1 MVKTGFIRFFRGLL
15 VCCTV
20 AGLPLLVGGG
30 LAKASEAPGKAV
42 PAASSPA
49 AAPAVPVSA
58 PAVPV
63 SAPAG
68 PVVAPTLASW
78 LETVKDAAGSIPRQ
92 LAILRTL
99 PKKAGKFPEFLPI
112 DKAKFDSLS
121 YLRVANFAS
130 SDWDFKLN
138 SSRLTKV
145 DPFDAVVQIT
155 GADTLILAPEK
166 GDWKILRKVDD
177 ETTVIYSGKGPA
189 SVTPEAIIGWLF
201 SSFNWDGVV
210 LAQTSDFVLVGSS
223 TAALAQPQI
232 QALAVSN
239 SEDKLLLS
247 AAERKGSGLLSLS
260 ENSGGFGVFDIV
272 VLGQGVT
279 KIMPGTKVI
288 LEKKK

>member
-1 MVKTGFIRFFRGLL
+1 MVKTGLMRIVFGPL
-15 VCCTV
+15 VWCIV
-20 AGLPLLVGGG
+20 AGLPLLVGVDIASAGDAP
-30 LAKASEAPGKAV
+30 AKAIPVAPRPV
-42 PAASSPA
+42 AATAGPG
-49 AAPAVPVSA
+49 AAPA
-58 PAVPV
+58 
-63 SAPAG
+63 
-68 PVVAPTLASW
+68 LASW
-78 LETVKDAAGSIPRQ
+78 LEAVKNDTGGIPRH

-99 PKKAGKFPEFLPI
+99 PKMAGKSPEFLPI
-112 DKAKFDSLS
+112 DKTKFDSLS

-138 SSRLTKV
+138 SSKLKKV

-166 GDWKILRKVDD
+166 SDWKILRKVDD
-177 ETTVIYSGKGPA
+177 EVTVVYSGQGPV
-189 SVTPEAIIGWLF
+189 SMTPEAIVSWLF

-210 LAQTSDFVLVGSS
+210 LAQSSDFLLVGSS
-223 TAALAQPQI
+223 TAALSQPQI

-279 KIMPGTKVI
+279 KITPGTKVI

>member
-1 MVKTGFIRFFRGLL
+1 MVEMGFMQIVRGLS
-15 VCCTV
+15 VGCIV
-20 AGLPLLVGGG
+20 AGLPLLAGGD
-30 LAKASEAPGKAV
+30 LAKAGEAPGMAM
-42 PAASSPA
+42 PAASSPV
-49 AAPAVPVSA
+49 AAPA
-58 PAVPV
+58 
-63 SAPAG
+63 
-68 PVVAPTLASW
+68 LASW
-78 LETVKDAAGSIPRQ
+78 LEAVKGATGGIPRQ
-92 LAILRTL
+92 LAILRDL
-99 PKKAGKFPEFLPI
+99 PTKAGKFPAFLPI

-130 SDWDFKLN
+130 ADWDFKLN
-138 SSRLTKV
+138 SSTLRKV

-177 ETTVIYSGKGPA
+177 EATVVHSGQGPT
-189 SVTPEAIIGWLF
+189 SVTPEAIIRWLF
-201 SSFNWDGVV
+201 SSFNCDAVV
-210 LAQTSDFVLVGSS
+210 LAQSADFLLVGSS

-247 AAERKGSGLLSLS
+247 SAERKGSGLLSLS

-279 KIMPGTKVI
+279 KITPGTKVI

>member
-1 MVKTGFIRFFRGLL
+1 MVKTGFMQILLGIL
-15 VCCTV
+15 VCCAA
-20 AGLPLLVGGG
+20 AGLPLFVGGD
-30 LAKASEAPGKAV
+30 LARAGEAPGKA
-42 PAASSPA
+42 PAAASSPVA
-49 AAPAVPVSA
+49 
-58 PAVPV
+58 
-63 SAPAG
+63 APAG
-68 PVVAPTLASW
+68 PVAAPAGPVTAPALASW
-78 LETVKDAAGSIPRQ
+78 LESVKNATGGIPRQ

-99 PKKAGKFPEFLPI
+99 PKLAGKFPEFLPI

-121 YLRVANFAS
+121 YLRVADFAS

-138 SSRLTKV
+138 VSKLKKV
-145 DPFDAVVQIT
+145 DPFDAVIQIT
-155 GADTLILAPEK
+155 GADTVILAPEQ
-166 GDWKILRKVDD
+166 GDWKILRKVED
-177 ETTVIYSGKGPA
+177 EATVVHSGKGPA
-189 SVTPEAIIGWLF
+189 SLTPDAIISWLF

-210 LAQTSDFVLVGSS
+210 LAQTSDYLLVGSS

-239 SEDKLLLS
+239 SEDKLRLS